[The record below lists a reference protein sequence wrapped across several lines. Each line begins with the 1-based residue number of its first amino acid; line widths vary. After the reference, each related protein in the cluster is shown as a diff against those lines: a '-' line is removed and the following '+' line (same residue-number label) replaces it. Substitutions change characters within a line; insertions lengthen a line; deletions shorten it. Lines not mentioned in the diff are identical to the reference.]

1 MIINLKHRCPPTI
14 FSDID
19 GTIWKHEYDIRHSMN
34 GTQRLLPGVF
44 DKFLEWHRQGF
55 KIILTTGRPEFLRE
69 ETERQLRELGVF
81 YNQLVMDCGPGPRI
95 LINDTEERPDETK
108 FTPLDAR
115 ELDLRRGR
123 AKAQAVNLIRD
134 HGMEELEINYTQE
147 KDL

>member
-1 MIINLKHRCPPTI
+1 MIINLTHRCTPTI

-19 GTIWKHEYDIRHSMN
+19 GTIWTHEYDIRHSMN

-81 YNQLVMDCGPGPRI
+81 YNQLVMDCGPGPRV
-95 LINDTEERPDETK
+95 LINDMDSKIDDTK
-108 FTPLDAR
+108 F
-115 ELDLRRGR
+115 R

-134 HGMEELEINYTQE
+134 NGMEELEINYTQE
-147 KDL
+147 KDEAAE

>member
-1 MIINLKHRCPPTI
+1 MIINLTHRCPPTI

-19 GTIWKHEYDIRHSMN
+19 GTMWKHEYDIRHSMN

-55 KIILTTGRPEFLRE
+55 KIILTTGRPESLRE
-69 ETERQLRELGVF
+69 ETERQLRELGIF

-95 LINDTEERPDETK
+95 LINDMESKADDIK
-108 FTPLDAR
+108 FK
-115 ELDLRRGR
+115 

-134 HGMEELEINYTQE
+134 HVMENLEINYTQE
-147 KDL
+147 KDEDPE

>member
-1 MIINLKHRCPPTI
+1 MIINLTHRCPPTI

-19 GTIWKHEYDIRHSMN
+19 GTMWKHEYDIRHSMN

-55 KIILTTGRPEFLRE
+55 KIILTTGRPEALRE
-69 ETERQLRELGVF
+69 ETERQLRELGIF

-95 LINDTEERPDETK
+95 LINDMESTAEDIK
-108 FTPLDAR
+108 FK
-115 ELDLRRGR
+115 

-134 HGMEELEINYTQE
+134 SGMENLEILYTQE
-147 KDL
+147 KDE

>member
-1 MIINLKHRCPPTI
+1 MIINLTHRCPPTI

-19 GTIWKHEYDIRHSMN
+19 GTIWTHEYDIRHSMN

-95 LINDTEERPDETK
+95 LINDMESTAEDIK
-108 FTPLDAR
+108 FK
-115 ELDLRRGR
+115 

-134 HGMEELEINYTQE
+134 EGMENLEILYTQA
-147 KDL
+147 KDEDTE

>member
-1 MIINLKHRCPPTI
+1 MIINLTHRCPPTI

-19 GTIWKHEYDIRHSMN
+19 GTMWKHEYDIRHSMN

-81 YNQLVMDCGPGPRI
+81 YNQLVMDCGPGPRV
-95 LINDTEERPDETK
+95 LINDMDSKIDDTK
-108 FTPLDAR
+108 F
-115 ELDLRRGR
+115 R

-134 HGMEELEINYTQE
+134 NGMEELEINYTQE
-147 KDL
+147 KDEAAE

>member
-1 MIINLKHRCPPTI
+1 MIINLTHRCPPTI

-81 YNQLVMDCGPGPRI
+81 YNQLVMDCGPGPRV
-95 LINDTEERPDETK
+95 LINDMDAKVDDTK
-108 FTPLDAR
+108 F
-115 ELDLRRGR
+115 R

-134 HGMEELEINYTQE
+134 HGMEELEIKYTQE
-147 KDL
+147 NDL

>member
-1 MIINLKHRCPPTI
+1 MIINLTHRCPPTI

-19 GTIWKHEYDIRHSMN
+19 GTMWKHEYDIRHSMN

-55 KIILTTGRPEFLRE
+55 KIILTTGRPESLRE
-69 ETERQLRELGVF
+69 ETERQLRELGIF

-95 LINDTEERPDETK
+95 LINDMESKADDIK
-108 FTPLDAR
+108 FK
-115 ELDLRRGR
+115 

-134 HGMEELEINYTQE
+134 HGMENLEINYTQE

>member
-1 MIINLKHRCPPTI
+1 MIINLTHRCPPTV

-19 GTIWKHEYDIRHSMN
+19 GTIWTHEYDIRHSMN

-55 KIILTTGRPEFLRE
+55 KIILTTGRPEFLRG

-81 YNQLVMDCGPGPRI
+81 YNQLVMDCGPGPRV
-95 LINDTEERPDETK
+95 LINDMEATSEDIK
-108 FTPLDAR
+108 FK
-115 ELDLRRGR
+115 

-134 HGMEELEINYTQE
+134 HGMEDLEILYTQE
-147 KDL
+147 NDL

>member
-1 MIINLKHRCPPTI
+1 MIINLTHRCPPTI

-19 GTIWKHEYDIRHSMN
+19 GTMWKHEYDIRHSMN

-55 KIILTTGRPEFLRE
+55 KIILTTGRPESLRE
-69 ETERQLRELGVF
+69 ETERQLRELGIF

-95 LINDTEERPDETK
+95 LINDMESKADDIK
-108 FTPLDAR
+108 FK
-115 ELDLRRGR
+115 

-134 HGMEELEINYTQE
+134 HGMENLEINYTQE
-147 KDL
+147 KDEDPE

>member
-1 MIINLKHRCPPTI
+1 MIINLTHRCPPTV

-44 DKFLEWHRQGF
+44 DRFLEWHRQGF
-55 KIILTTGRPEFLRE
+55 KIILTTGRPDSLRE
-69 ETERQLRELGVF
+69 ETERQLRELGIF

-95 LINDTEERPDETK
+95 LINDMESTAEDIK
-108 FTPLDAR
+108 FK
-115 ELDLRRGR
+115 

-134 HGMEELEINYTQE
+134 HGMEDLEILYTQE
-147 KDL
+147 NDL

>member
-1 MIINLKHRCPPTI
+1 MIINLTHRCPPTI

-19 GTIWKHEYDIRHSMN
+19 GTIWTHEYDIRHSMN

-81 YNQLVMDCGPGPRI
+81 YNQLVMDCGPGPRV
-95 LINDTEERPDETK
+95 LINDMDSKIDDTK
-108 FTPLDAR
+108 F
-115 ELDLRRGR
+115 R

-134 HGMEELEINYTQE
+134 NGMEELEINYTQE
-147 KDL
+147 KDEDAE

>member
-1 MIINLKHRCPPTI
+1 MIINLTHRCPPTV

-19 GTIWKHEYDIRHSMN
+19 GTMWKHEYDIRHSMN

-55 KIILTTGRPEFLRE
+55 KIILTTGRPESLRE
-69 ETERQLRELGVF
+69 ETERQLRELGIF

-95 LINDTEERPDETK
+95 LINDMESKADDIK
-108 FTPLDAR
+108 FK
-115 ELDLRRGR
+115 

-134 HGMEELEINYTQE
+134 HGMENLEINYTQE